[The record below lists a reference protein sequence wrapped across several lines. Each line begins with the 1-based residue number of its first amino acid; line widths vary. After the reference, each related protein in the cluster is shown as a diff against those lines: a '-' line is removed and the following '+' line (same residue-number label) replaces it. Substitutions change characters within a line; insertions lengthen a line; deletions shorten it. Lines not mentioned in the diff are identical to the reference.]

1 MRDEVDERFPA
12 DDDDPPIG
20 HGREPYALWKGDRLM
35 DETRSRRPTMKDV
48 AALAGVSLSTV
59 SRTVNG
65 EAVREDLAEKVR
77 HAVKL
82 LGYQRDEAASA
93 LRRAGRVSASIGI
106 IVEDVANPFFSL
118 VHRGVEDSARE
129 RHFLTFAGS
138 SDDDDQRERALAA
151 AFVARRV
158 DGLLIAPAGHDHRY
172 LERERAAG
180 MPLVFVDRPAR
191 GLDADAV
198 VSDNGGGSATAVA
211 HLVAAGHRRIAFLG
225 DRPELFTTTERL
237 TGYRNGLEVA
247 GIGYDDALVRVGL
260 NERAAHAAAL
270 ELLDLADPPTALFS
284 AQNLVSIGVLRAL
297 HERGAR
303 DVVGHV
309 GFDDVALSDLLAP
322 AFTVIAQEP
331 YELGRTAAEMLFARL
346 DGDVSLPRRVVLPT
360 RLVPRGS
367 GELPAA

>member
-1 MRDEVDERFPA
+1 
-12 DDDDPPIG
+12 
-20 HGREPYALWKGDRLM
+20 M

-158 DGLLIAPAGHDHRY
+158 DGLLIAPAGRDHRY

-180 MPLVFVDRPAR
+180 VPLVFVDRPAR
-191 GLDADAV
+191 WLEADAV
-198 VSDNGGGSATAVA
+198 VSDNAGGAAAAIT
-211 HLVAAGHRRIAFLG
+211 HLFKAGHRRIALLG
-225 DRPELFTTTERL
+225 DRPELFTAAQRL
-237 TGYRNGLEVA
+237 AGYRTGLAAHGLEA
-247 GIGYDDALVRVGL
+247 DDALIRLGL
-260 NERAAHAAAL
+260 DELGAEAATRD
-270 ELLDLADPPTALFS
+270 LLSLPDPPTALFS
-284 AQNLVSIGVLRAL
+284 AQNFVSIGTLRAL
-297 HERGAR
+297 HELGRRESVA
-303 DVVGHV
+303 HV
-309 GFDDVALSDLLAP
+309 GFDDLSLSDLLRP
-322 AFTVIAQEP
+322 ALTVIAQDP
-331 YELGRTAAEMLFARL
+331 YELGRAAAEVLFERL
-346 DGDVSLPRRVVLPT
+346 DGDDSPPRRIVLPT
-360 RLVPRGS
+360 RLVVRGS
-367 GELPAA
+367 GEIPAP

>member
-1 MRDEVDERFPA
+1 
-12 DDDDPPIG
+12 
-20 HGREPYALWKGDRLM
+20 M

-65 EAVREDLAEKVR
+65 DVAVREDLAAKVR
-77 HAVKL
+77 HAVEL

-93 LRRAGRVSASIGI
+93 LRRTGRVSASIGI

-118 VHRGVEDSARE
+118 VHRGVEDCARE
-129 RHFLTFAGS
+129 RRFLTFAGS
-138 SDDDDQRERALAA
+138 SDDDDQRERDLAA

-158 DGLLIAPAGHDHRY
+158 DGLLIAPAGRDHRY

-180 MPLVFVDRPAR
+180 VPLVFVDRPAR
-191 GLDADAV
+191 WLEADAV
-198 VSDNGGGSATAVA
+198 VSDNDGGSAAAVA

-237 TGYRNGLEVA
+237 TGYRAGLEAA
-247 GIGYDDALVRVGL
+247 GIAYDDALIRVGL
-260 NERAAHAAAL
+260 DELGAHAATL
-270 ELLDLADPPTALFS
+270 ELLDQPEPPTALFS
-284 AQNLVSIGVLRAL
+284 AQNFVSIGVLRAL
-297 HERGAR
+297 HERRVR
-303 DVVGHV
+303 DSIGHV

-322 AFTVIAQEP
+322 ALTVVAQDP
-331 YELGRTAAEMLFARL
+331 YELGRAAAEVLFERL
-346 DGDVSLPRRVVLPT
+346 DGDTSPPRRVVLAT

-367 GELPAA
+367 GEIPGP